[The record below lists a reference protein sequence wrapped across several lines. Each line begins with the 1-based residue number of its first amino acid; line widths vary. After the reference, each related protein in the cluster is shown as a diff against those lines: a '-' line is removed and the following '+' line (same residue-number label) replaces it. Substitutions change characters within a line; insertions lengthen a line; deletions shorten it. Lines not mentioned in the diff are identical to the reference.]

1 MFCPLCGT
9 GYDETANFCKRCG
22 KAFTDSDKKEG
33 HHSDLNIQQ
42 SDSGEMSTTQPL
54 SFKAYMESRN
64 VFKNQDASFTAIQ
77 KRKADERSHGIK
89 KKVKKSEVVQVSQ
102 YIYMCIHIVTYFQN
116 PDRFL
121 IDLTCTVK

>member
-9 GYDETANFCKRCG
+9 GYDEIANFCKRCG

-42 SDSGEMSTTQPL
+42 LDSGEMSTTQPL

-64 VFKNQDASFTAIQ
+64 VSKNQDASFTAIQ

-89 KKVKKSEVVQVSQ
+89 KKVKKSEIVQVSR
-102 YIYMCIHIVTYFQN
+102 YVYMGIHMHTFKI
-116 PDRFL
+116 
-121 IDLTCTVK
+121 LTDF

>member
-1 MFCPLCGT
+1 MFCTSCGT
-9 GYDETANFCKRCG
+9 GYDEIANFCKRCG

-42 SDSGEMSTTQPL
+42 SDSGEMSTTQTL

-64 VFKNQDASFTAIQ
+64 VSKNQDASFTAIQ
-77 KRKADERSHGIK
+77 KRKADERSHGINK
-89 KKVKKSEVVQVSQ
+89 KLRKVKLFSSVDIFICV
-102 YIYMCIHIVTYFQN
+102 YIYIYFQN

-121 IDLTCTVK
+121 IDQTCTVK

>member
-9 GYDETANFCKRCG
+9 GYDEIANFCKRCG

-64 VFKNQDASFTAIQ
+64 VSKCVPSRCIIYCNS
-77 KRKADERSHGIK
+77 EK
-89 KKVKKSEVVQVSQ
+89 KG
-102 YIYMCIHIVTYFQN
+102 
-116 PDRFL
+116 R
-121 IDLTCTVK
+121 

>member
-9 GYDETANFCKRCG
+9 QYDEIANFCKRCG
-22 KAFTDSDKKEG
+22 KAFTDSDKKG
-33 HHSDLNIQQ
+33 HHSALNIQQ

-64 VFKNQDASFTAIQ
+64 ASKNQDASFTAIQ

-89 KKVKKSEVVQVSQ
+89 KKIKSEIVQVRQ
-102 YIYMCIHIVTYFQN
+102 YLAVFSS
-116 PDRFL
+116 FL
-121 IDLTCTVK
+121 